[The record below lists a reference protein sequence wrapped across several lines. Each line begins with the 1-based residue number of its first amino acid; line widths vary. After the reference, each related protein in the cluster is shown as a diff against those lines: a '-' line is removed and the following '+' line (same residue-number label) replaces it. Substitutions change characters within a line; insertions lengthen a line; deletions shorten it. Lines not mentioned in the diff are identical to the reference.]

1 MGGEHRQNTED
12 DPTPSGTSQNPAQ
25 RVLRLRPRTAPFELK
40 GLVAIAGMGL
50 VAVAL
55 AGLVDA
61 WHPASAQ
68 PPDTVTAR
76 LKPDAEATLTSP
88 LGEVQLYIEPGSVR
102 SDRTLFYRDVS
113 AWDIPDLPLG
123 FVTTT
128 KVFELS
134 ISTDEQSPNHAPS
147 ILKPGALTISLSDE
161 EIAVA
166 GSDESRVIIHHADSE
181 QAQWTPIPTQVDF
194 ASNLAQARIQTLG
207 RFALTVRWPVIV
219 PDNPTEAKPSPN
231 ADASEPGRD
240 AKFANQE
247 SDLRMAPLVQ
257 DLDRSPAPTL
267 PVILVAER
275 TYSSLSPAPKLTEDL
290 SLTSVEYSP
299 PAIIL
304 DTEIV
309 ADEEV
314 YRPPGP
320 TRVTLPPSTPQKNSL
335 TVRMVRAPTPVPTQ
349 DWKLERVFARG
360 DVVRVYV
367 KILGP
372 GLVAISLNGRETE
385 EIKTV
390 LPYQMHVFRAVPPG
404 THTVRVW
411 TPGVARYERTTLVEL
426 HALTPTPKS
435 PATATHRP
443 IPTRQP
449 RYRLFIN
456 NIQVPAQNLM
466 VLIGDGSVTLSQA
479 PSPDGRYAAGER
491 VIVLASPKSGWP
503 YSWGGVDSHDGLF
516 GKVHMVAD
524 RFVSVKIGPPPP
536 TPKLVFKK
544 SRTTVSNSE
553 SIRAPVVTPRP
564 TPEPTP
570 VPTPE
575 PTPEPTPVPTP
586 EPTPEPTPVPTPEL
600 EGQIVFASNRHGNY
614 EIYVVDANGSDLK
627 RLTEEP
633 ADDRHPVWSP
643 DGSKIAFESQRDGNW
658 ELYVMDSDGINI
670 FRLISN
676 LRDDQYPAWSPDG
689 TEIAFESNRDGH
701 REIYSMFPS
710 GRRQMNVSRSS
721 EDEIRPEWS
730 PDGAKLAFNRPN
742 GNGHDIYTMDVGNWG
757 MATQLTSDIDAKG
770 PKWSPNG
777 VTLAFT
783 SDAGGSPHI
792 STIGSDGTGSLSL
805 TPDHNAWSPAWSPDG
820 SHLVY
825 TSDKAGS
832 EDLFVISAD
841 GSGHVRITDDPAAD
855 TDPDWKR

>member
-1 MGGEHRQNTED
+1 M
-12 DPTPSGTSQNPAQ
+12 
-25 RVLRLRPRTAPFELK
+25 RLRPRAAPFEPK
-40 GLVAIAGMGL
+40 GFVAIAAMGL

-55 AGLVDA
+55 AGLAVS

-68 PPDTVTAR
+68 PPDTVTAH
-76 LKPDAEATLTSP
+76 LKPDAEATLSSP
-88 LGEVQLYIEPGSVR
+88 SGEVQLYIEPGSVG
-102 SDRTLFYRDVS
+102 SDRTLSYRDVS

-123 FVTTT
+123 FVATT
-128 KVFELS
+128 KVFEFS
-134 ISTDEQSPNHAPS
+134 ISPDEQSPNRAPS

-181 QAQWTPIPTQVDF
+181 LAQWTPIPTQVDF

-207 RFALTVRWPVIV
+207 RFALTVRWPVMV
-219 PDNPTEAKPSPN
+219 QASPTKAEPSPN
-231 ADASEPGRD
+231 ANAAEPGRD
-240 AKFANQE
+240 AKLANQE

-257 DLDRSPAPTL
+257 DLDHSPAPTL

-275 TYSSLSPAPKLTEDL
+275 TYSSLSPAPKLPADL

-299 PAIIL
+299 PAITL

-320 TRVTLPPSTPQKNSL
+320 TPVTLPASMPQKTSL
-335 TVRMVRAPTPVPTQ
+335 PVRMVRAPTPVPTQ

-360 DVVRVYV
+360 DLVRVYV

-372 GLVAISLNGRETE
+372 GLVAVSLHGRETE

-390 LPYQMHVFRAVPPG
+390 LPYQMHLFRAVPPG

-411 TPGVARYERTTLVEL
+411 TPGVARYEQNTLVEL
-426 HALTPTPKS
+426 HAPTPTPKS
-435 PATATHRP
+435 PATATVRP
-443 IPTRQP
+443 TPTRQP

-570 VPTPE
+570 KPTPE
-575 PTPEPTPVPTP
+575 PTSVLAPEPIP
-586 EPTPEPTPVPTPEL
+586 ELTPVPTPEL
-600 EGQIVFASNRHGNY
+600 EGRIVFASNRQGNY
-614 EIYVVDANGSDLK
+614 ELYVVEADGSDLK

-658 ELYVMDSDGINI
+658 ELYVMDSDGSNVI
-670 FRLISN
+670 RLISN
-676 LRDDQYPAWSPDG
+676 LADDQYPAWSPDG

-701 REIYSMFPS
+701 REIYSMFPN
-710 GRRQMNVSRSS
+710 GRRQMNVSRSP
-721 EDEIRPEWS
+721 EDEIRPDWS

-742 GNGHDIYTMDVGNWG
+742 GIGHDIYTMDVGNWG
-757 MATQLTSDIDAKG
+757 MATQLTSDIDAQG

-783 SDAGGSPHI
+783 SDAGGSPRI
-792 STIGSDGTGSLSL
+792 STIGSDGTGPLSLS
-805 TPDHNAWSPAWSPDG
+805 PDQNAWSPAWSPDG

>member
-1 MGGEHRQNTED
+1 M
-12 DPTPSGTSQNPAQ
+12 
-25 RVLRLRPRTAPFELK
+25 RLRPRAAPFEPK
-40 GLVAIAGMGL
+40 GFVAIAAMGL

-55 AGLVDA
+55 AGLAVS

-68 PPDTVTAR
+68 PPDTVTAH
-76 LKPDAEATLTSP
+76 LKPDAEATLSSP
-88 LGEVQLYIEPGSVR
+88 SWEVQLYIEPGSVG
-102 SDRTLFYRDVS
+102 SDRTLSYRDVS

-123 FVTTT
+123 FVATT
-128 KVFELS
+128 KVFEFS
-134 ISTDEQSPNHAPS
+134 ISPDEQSPNRAPS
-147 ILKPGALTISLSDE
+147 ILKPGLLTISLSDE

-181 QAQWTPIPTQVDF
+181 QAQWTPVPTQVDF

-207 RFALTVRWPVIV
+207 RFALTVRWPVMV
-219 PDNPTEAKPSPN
+219 QDSPTKAEPSPN
-231 ADASEPGRD
+231 VNAAEPGRD
-240 AKFANQE
+240 AKLANQE

-257 DLDRSPAPTL
+257 DLDQSPAPTL
-267 PVILVAER
+267 SVILVAER
-275 TYSSLSPAPKLTEDL
+275 TYSSLSPAPRFSEDL

-299 PAIIL
+299 PAITL

-320 TRVTLPPSTPQKNSL
+320 TPVTLPALMPQKTSL
-335 TVRMVRAPTPVPTQ
+335 PVRMVRAPTPVPTQ

-390 LPYQMHVFRAVPPG
+390 LPYHMHVFRAVPPG

-426 HALTPTPKS
+426 HAPTPTPKS
-435 PATATHRP
+435 PATATLRP

-491 VIVLASPKSGWP
+491 VVVLASPKSGWP

-564 TPEPTP
+564 TPEPKPKATPEPSP
-570 VPTPE
+570 VPTPD
-575 PTPEPTPVPTP
+575 
-586 EPTPEPTPVPTPEL
+586 PTPVPTPEL
-600 EGQIVFASNRHGNY
+600 LGKIVFASNRHGNY
-614 EIYVVDANGSDLK
+614 EIYVLNANGSDLK
-627 RLTEEP
+627 RLTEET

-643 DGSKIAFESQRDGNW
+643 DGSKIGFESQRDGNW
-658 ELYVMDSDGINI
+658 ELYVMDSDGSNVV
-670 FRLISN
+670 RLISN

-701 REIYSMFPS
+701 REIYSMFPN
-710 GRRQMNVSRSS
+710 GRRQMNVSRSP
-721 EDEIRPEWS
+721 EDEIRPDWS

-742 GNGHDIYTMDVGNWG
+742 GIGHDIYTMDVGNWG
-757 MATQLTSDIDAKG
+757 MATQLTSDIDAQG

-783 SDAGGSPHI
+783 SDARGSPRI
-792 STIGSDGTGSLSL
+792 STIGSDGTGPLSL
-805 TPDHNAWSPAWSPDG
+805 TQDQNAWSPAWSPDG

-825 TSDKAGS
+825 TSDKDGS
-832 EDLFVISAD
+832 EDLFVMSAN
-841 GSGHVRITDDPAAD
+841 GSSHVRITDDPGAD

>member
-1 MGGEHRQNTED
+1 M
-12 DPTPSGTSQNPAQ
+12 
-25 RVLRLRPRTAPFELK
+25 RLRPRTAPFELK

-55 AGLVDA
+55 AGLVDS

-123 FVTTT
+123 FVATT

-166 GSDESRVIIHHADSE
+166 GSDGSRVIIHHADSE

-247 SDLRMAPLVQ
+247 SDLRMAPLAQ

-267 PVILVAER
+267 PVIFVAER
-275 TYSSLSPAPKLTEDL
+275 TYSSLCPAPKLTEDL
-290 SLTSVEYSP
+290 SLTSVVYSP

-390 LPYQMHVFRAVPPG
+390 LPYQMHVFRTVPPG

-426 HALTPTPKS
+426 HAPTPTPKA

-491 VIVLASPKSGWP
+491 VVVLASPKSGWP

-544 SRTTVSNSE
+544 SRTTVSTSE

-564 TPEPTP
+564 TPEPKP
-570 VPTPE
+570 K
-575 PTPEPTPVPTP
+575 PTPEPTPVPAP

-600 EGQIVFASNRHGNY
+600 EGKIVFASNRHGNY
-614 EIYVVDANGSDLK
+614 DIYVVDPNGSDLK

-658 ELYVMDSDGINI
+658 ELYVMDSDGSNV

-701 REIYSMFPS
+701 REIYSMFPN
-710 GRRQMNVSRSS
+710 GQRQMNVSRSP

-777 VTLAFT
+777 AALAFT
-783 SDAGGSPHI
+783 SDAGRSPRI
-792 STIGSDGTGSLSL
+792 FAIASDGTGPFSL
-805 TPDHNAWSPAWSPDG
+805 TPDHNAWSPSWSPDG

-825 TSDKAGS
+825 TSDKDGS
-832 EDLFVISAD
+832 EDLFVMSAN
-841 GSGHVRITDDPAAD
+841 GSSHVRITDDPGAD